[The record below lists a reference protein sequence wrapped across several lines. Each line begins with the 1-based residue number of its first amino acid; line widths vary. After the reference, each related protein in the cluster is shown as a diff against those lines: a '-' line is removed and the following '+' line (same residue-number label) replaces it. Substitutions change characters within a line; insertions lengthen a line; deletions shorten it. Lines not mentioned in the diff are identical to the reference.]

1 MENERVSVC
10 MASYNGAKYIGEQ
23 LESIIKQLNEADEI
37 IISDDGSTDETIQII
52 ERINSPLIKLFHNHF
67 RNHIL
72 NFEFAL
78 KQATGDLIFLSDQDD
93 VWIENKVCIMKA
105 YLAKYDIVCSNCH
118 IVDESLNKLQ
128 KEFYTNTPEK
138 RKGGIRNLIHNHYL
152 GCCMAFRR
160 KICDNALPFPKGLIT
175 HDTWIGL
182 VAEFSGKTLF
192 IDDKLILF
200 RRHESNTSNTLKESN
215 LSLFQKISYR
225 YNILKGLCSNM
236 LFRKH
241 IIDKVR

>member
-1 MENERVSVC
+1 

-23 LESIIKQLNEADEI
+23 LDSIIKQLNDGDEI

-52 ERINSPLIKLFHNHF
+52 ERINSPLIKLFRNHF

-78 KQATGDLIFLSDQDD
+78 KQATGDLIFLADQDD
-93 VWIENKVCIMKA
+93 VWIENKVCIMKT
-105 YLAKYDIVCSNCH
+105 YLVKYDIVCSNCY
-118 IVDESLNKLQ
+118 IVDGSLNKLQ

-138 RKGGIRNLIHNHYL
+138 RKGAIRNLIHNHYL

-182 VAEFSGKTLF
+182 VAECSGKTLF

-200 RRHESNTSNTLKESN
+200 RRHESNTSNTLKGSD
-215 LSLFQKISYR
+215 LSIFKKISYR
-225 YNILKGLCSNM
+225 YNILKGLCSNI

-241 IIDKVR
+241 I

>member
-1 MENERVSVC
+1 
-10 MASYNGAKYIGEQ
+10 MACYNGSKYIEEQ
-23 LESIIKQLNEADEI
+23 LESIIKQLNDDDEI

-52 ERINSPLIKLFHNHF
+52 ERINSPLIKLFRNHF

-93 VWIENKVCIMKA
+93 VWVENKVFIMKA
-105 YLAKYDIVCSNCH
+105 YLEKYDIVCSNCY
-118 IVDESLNKLQ
+118 IVDGHLNKLQ
-128 KEFYTNTPEK
+128 REFYTNTATK
-138 RKGGIRNLIHNHYL
+138 RKGLIRNLIHNHYL

-160 KICDNALPFPKGLIT
+160 KICEKALPFPKGLIT

-182 VAEFSGKTLF
+182 VAESIGKTLF

-200 RRHESNTSNTLKESN
+200 RRHESNTSNTLKGSN
-215 LSLFQKISYR
+215 LSLFQKLSYR
-225 YNILKGLCSNM
+225 CDILKGLCINILLRNLCKWGRMTIYSV
-236 LFRKH
+236 FY
-241 IIDKVR
+241 